1 MRARFA
7 SAELPVTNQ
16 TATTCCYAKSDKTWT
31 VDPQGVAWETFQTLE
46 HAPVYGESRDRSR
59 EARVLQM
66 PAAPAQISIGARRN
80 DKTYNILVL
89 CTGNS
94 ARSIMA
100 EALFNTLGKGRFHA
114 FSAGSHPSGAVNP
127 FAIERCESL
136 DYDTAGLRSKSWDE
150 FGAPDAP
157 QMDFVITVCD
167 QAAGEVCP
175 IWPGKPITAHWGFE
189 DPAAFVGSDEEK
201 RAVFTKV
208 YRQIL
213 TRVSQFVNL
222 PLHVLDRNA
231 AQNEVRAIG
240 ERPAEESN
248 GQH

>member
-1 MRARFA
+1 M
-7 SAELPVTNQ
+7 S
-16 TATTCCYAKSDKTWT
+16 
-31 VDPQGVAWETFQTLE
+31 
-46 HAPVYGESRDRSR
+46 
-59 EARVLQM
+59 
-66 PAAPAQISIGARRN
+66 

-114 FSAGSHPSGAVNP
+114 FSAGSQPSGTVNP

-150 FGAPDAP
+150 FGKPDAP
-157 QMDFVITVCD
+157 HMDFVITVCD

-189 DPAAFVGSDEEK
+189 DPAAFEGSDEEK
-201 RAVFTKV
+201 RAVFTKI

-222 PLHVLDRNA
+222 PLHVLDRNS
-231 AQNEVRAIG
+231 AQKEVRAIG
-240 ERPAEESN
+240 ESYAEESN
-248 GQH
+248 EQH